1 MWDLLTNFYAFNIVS
16 IPRLKNAAT
25 DLLATSAARLVPT
38 NNKCSIELL
47 FRPSVP
53 DMITNL
59 RVFDDDQQILE
70 CLMNDE
76 TFKGAIID
84 DEEHQAE
91 LKFDKFIPKGVRTLE
106 RMFDLD
112 NKFRRPTNVK
122 TYSSSLQFELINL
135 GTEVKPRYVNLGK
148 CCSLG
153 ERNKFINLFK
163 QYKDVFAWTYE

>member
-1 MWDLLTNFYAFNIVS
+1 MS
-16 IPRLKNAAT
+16 IPRLKNAAAN
-25 DLLATSAARLVPT
+25 LLATLAARLVPS
-38 NNKCSIELL
+38 NNRCSIELL

-59 RVFDDDQQILE
+59 RVLNDDQQILE

-91 LKFDKFIPKGVRTLE
+91 LKFDNFIPKGVRTLE
-106 RMFDLD
+106 QMFDLD

-122 TYSSSLQFELINL
+122 THSLSLQFELINL

-148 CCSLG
+148 CCSPG
-153 ERNKFINLFK
+153 ERNKFISLFK
-163 QYKDVFAWTYE
+163 QYKDVFS

>member
-1 MWDLLTNFYAFNIVS
+1 MYGDSETVVKQIRNPIHSISPHLNAYQNEVWDLLTNFYAFNIVS

-25 DLLATSAARLVPT
+25 DLLATSTARLVPT

-47 FRPSVP
+47 FRPLVL

-91 LKFDKFIPKGVRTLE
+91 LKFDNFIPKGVRTLE
-106 RMFDLD
+106 
-112 NKFRRPTNVK
+112 
-122 TYSSSLQFELINL
+122 
-135 GTEVKPRYVNLGK
+135 
-148 CCSLG
+148 
-153 ERNKFINLFK
+153 
-163 QYKDVFAWTYE
+163 